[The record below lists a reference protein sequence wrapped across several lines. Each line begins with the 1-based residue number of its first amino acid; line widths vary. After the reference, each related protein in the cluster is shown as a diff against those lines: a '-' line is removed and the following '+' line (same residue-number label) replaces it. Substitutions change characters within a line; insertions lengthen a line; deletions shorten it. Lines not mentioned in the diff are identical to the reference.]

1 MEFGH
6 PNGKRKMGSCF
17 FKKDDPLEKENYR
30 PVTVQMT
37 VNKIF
42 EQLLAKQVPDNLDN
56 RLGDFQTAKGT
67 AVKQHKLCL

>member
-1 MEFGH
+1 MV
-6 PNGKRKMGSCF
+6 PV

-42 EQLLAKQVPDNLDN
+42 EQLLAKQVTDNLDN
-56 RLGDFQTAKGT
+56 RLSDFQIAYRKRHSCETVLIMLIEKW
-67 AVKQHKLCL
+67 